1 MAEKRTVQDNNPASK
16 DGHTQQQQQLNP
28 NPAAATEPL
37 QISAE
42 AHPAADPK
50 PAAKKTQ
57 RKTAQSDSSETVKE
71 AIKQSLSDIPAKETP
86 QGACSDQEEVKLL
99 HLEATEAVREI
110 GFAVRHA
117 YKSTTLTSTDQTVY
131 INVQTKEECTLCLE
145 LSIQGFRVVGHKF
158 DEVDRSCYSRHY
170 ETIYALLDD
179 LSLGYRQS
187 FGETLQNRLEAL
199 ALEQR
204 AEETQA
210 VEQD

>member
-1 MAEKRTVQDNNPASK
+1 MAEKGAEQDDAPGCR
-16 DGHTQQQQQLNP
+16 DGHTQQQLNTKSA
-28 NPAAATEPL
+28 AAATEPL
-37 QISAE
+37 QTAAE
-42 AHPAADPK
+42 PHTKQTGAA
-50 PAAKKTQ
+50 
-57 RKTAQSDSSETVKE
+57 
-71 AIKQSLSDIPAKETP
+71 AKETKMSNRGYTQP
-86 QGACSDQEEVKLL
+86 TNNPETLKPSQSDISAIEAQQGASSDQEEVQLL
-99 HLEATEAVREI
+99 HLEATEAVKEI

-145 LSIQGFRVVGHKF
+145 LSLQGFRVVGHKF
-158 DEVDRSCYSRHY
+158 DQVDRSCYSRHY

-210 VEQD
+210 IEGD